1 MAADGVENAHHG
13 GAVVGALMNHVE
25 FQRESS
31 QKKMCFF

>member
-1 MAADGVENAHHG
+1 MAADGVENADHG

-31 QKKMCFF
+31 PKDVFF